1 MFLLLFFE
9 GVNSSLAHSGLN
21 TARSAYSG
29 WIGTLSYSGKERVNE

>member
-21 TARSAYSG
+21 TASG